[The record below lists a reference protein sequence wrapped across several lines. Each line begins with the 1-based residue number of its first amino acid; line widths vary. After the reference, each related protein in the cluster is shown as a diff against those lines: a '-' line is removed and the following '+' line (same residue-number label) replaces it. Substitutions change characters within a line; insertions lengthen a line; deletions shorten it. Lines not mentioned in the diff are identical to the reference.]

1 MWLVLL
7 GLVAGA
13 AGAVV
18 YWRPPFA
25 LHLPLPIRLPS
36 FVRKA
41 LKAPSAPSPQTRRPG
56 TAVHPRAPSSRA
68 PRSDQQRGSVAQAVR
83 SYNDQAALFGV
94 ERDCAGLG
102 RSLRAVE
109 ERWMAYK
116 ALRQSAGAKLDAE
129 GARRDLTLYA
139 SVDSVE
145 RHFEASGCTR
155 P

>member
-1 MWLVLL
+1 L
-7 GLVAGA
+7 
-13 AGAVV
+13 
-18 YWRPPFA
+18 
-25 LHLPLPIRLPS
+25 
-36 FVRKA
+36 
-41 LKAPSAPSPQTRRPG
+41 
-56 TAVHPRAPSSRA
+56 
-68 PRSDQQRGSVAQAVR
+68 VAQAVR

-116 ALRQSAGAKLDAE
+116 ALRQSVGAKLDAE